1 VGGLFSGLWGLL
13 NQPLEILI
21 TEYVRKRLGVKD
33 NSDRLANID
42 KQILALAIKLDKACR
57 EIAKLGTDIAV
68 LAVGE
73 ETELE
78 QINALKSQL
87 GNLERELLDLR
98 RSLTQIY
105 ELLGGK
111 IEDLYY
117 RLNERNN

>member
-1 VGGLFSGLWGLL
+1 VSLFSGLWGLL
-13 NQPLEILI
+13 NQPLELLL
-21 TEYVRKRLGVKD
+21 TEYLKKRLGVKD

-42 KQILALAIKLDKACR
+42 KQILALAIKLDKASR

-68 LAVGE
+68 LAVGD

-78 QINALKSQL
+78 QINALKAQL
-87 GNLERELLDLR
+87 ANLEREMLDLR
-98 RSLTQIY
+98 RSLAQTY